1 MKWFYNFIK
10 FFVRLY
16 ICSMYKVQLTGCEN
30 IPKDRGFMMA
40 SNHVYAFDPILLALG
55 TKRHIRFL
63 AKAELGGN
71 KNWGWFFKAL
81 GTISVER
88 GKGSFD
94 VMEKCAQVIE
104 QGDVLGIFPEG
115 TRSKGHGFLRPKS
128 GMSVIAKMAK
138 ADILP
143 CLIEAPADIKFRDKI
158 TVKFG
163 KLIPYDTLEI
173 EVSEPRT
180 LKAATK
186 KVWGEI
192 TSMADNKENDDEHRD

>member
-10 FFVRLY
+10 FFVKLY
-16 ICSMYKVQLTGCEN
+16 ICFMYKIELTGREN
-30 IPKDRGFMMA
+30 IPKDKGFMMA

-63 AKAELGGN
+63 AKAELCESRH
-71 KNWGWFFKAL
+71 WGWFFKAL
-81 GTISVER
+81 GTVSVER
-88 GKGSFD
+88 GKGDFD
-94 VMEKCAQVIE
+94 VMGKCAKVIE

-128 GMSVIAKMAK
+128 GMSVIAKMAE

-163 KLIPYDTLEI
+163 KLIPYDSLEI
-173 EVSEPRT
+173 DVNEPRS
-180 LKAATK
+180 LKAATRT
-186 KVWGEI
+186 VWGKI
-192 TSMADNKENDDEHRD
+192 TSMADKEENDNEHRN